1 MLKRKIEKKIKQK
14 GKSSCRFFHQEKKK
28 KRSRNRFSSRNE
40 GLIADRA
47 LTDKEKAWENGI

>member
-1 MLKRKIEKKIKQK
+1 LLKRKIEKKSSRKGRVHAVSSIKK
-14 GKSSCRFFHQEKKK
+14 KKK